1 MSSKTNNY
9 DAFRNHMDIDILA
22 LLMAESRCTNM
33 CTCCSEIE
41 HDMPGSQS
49 CDLQCVKHVKE
60 WLEKP
65 YDEKQFDR
73 VVSFMYVPK
82 EEMDE

>member
-1 MSSKTNNY
+1 MPQNNY
-9 DAFRNHMDIDILA
+9 EAFKGHMDIDILA

-41 HDMPGSQS
+41 HDTPGSQS

-65 YDEKQFDR
+65 CDEKQFDR